1 MMVKSRHGGGNDV
14 RVGVGVVAVFIVG
27 YVILQI
33 CSSVRDTWMRQYKE
47 KPATGR
53 YIYSR

>member
-14 RVGVGVVAVFIVG
+14 RVGVGVGVVAVFIVG

-33 CSSVRDTWMRQYKE
+33 CSSVRDT
-47 KPATGR
+47 
-53 YIYSR
+53 